1 MSIELDKEW
10 VIDNALIGNYNA
22 MFPYLLLSI
31 EKHTNLT
38 AEEKR
43 RFKKLL
49 RKVHKSLRDKT
60 CFRTFKEE

>member
-10 VIDNALIGNYNA
+10 VTDNTLIGNYNVV
-22 MFPYLLLSI
+22 FPYLALSI
-31 EKHTNLT
+31 DKHTNLT

-49 RKVHKSLRDKT
+49 RKVHKSLLDRT